1 MKNNL
6 SIIELVMLSKF
17 VNSKS
22 EIRRLING
30 NAIKI
35 NNQVITDDK
44 FLIEQSLFI
53 DSYLKLSVGKKKH
66 LRVELN

>member
-1 MKNNL
+1 
-6 SIIELVMLSKF
+6 MLSKF

-53 DSYLKLSVGKKKH
+53 DSHLRLSVGKKKH

>member
-1 MKNNL
+1 MGIL
-6 SIIELVMLSKF
+6 DE
-17 VNSKS
+17 
-22 EIRRLING
+22 E
-30 NAIKI
+30 I

-44 FLIEQSLFI
+44 FIIEQSLFI